1 MASFGHTFGHTLCR
15 DATLGHSPTI
25 PRIKVAPHIGRGV
38 VARLDR
44 PINPVVVRFCFRKW
58 MPRRATLCPFD
69 LTRDGA
75 RSTKLQIPIGVSSQF
90 VAPSFDYGCCS
101 QLEYFMASLFALF
114 VWEKT
119 LDRGRKFERSRIGK
133 KVKKEIPSGISVL
146 WYLEHFFSLQSN
158 FHSWSIFF
166 SSTNRKTLR
175 NRGAI
180 VLALTLGHFVP
191 SYDSC
196 NCIALR
202 KPPTWTNP
210 PRDKY
215 LPISRPWEWTIISL
229 RLWICESSP
238 NIPEFDFT
246 FNPRYRSIAKL
257 RSNFIF
263 RSIRKIGYY
272 FPFFS
277 AWKNHR
283 PWKGKKE
290 KKFSIS
296 SDATSNRGLK

>member
-1 MASFGHTFGHTLCR
+1 MQGCYTRTLPHDSTNQGSSTHRTGRRCSPRSTDKSSGSSILFSKVDASKGNALPLRSYEGWCSIDEIADSDRRILAICCSFGL
-15 DATLGHSPTI
+15 
-25 PRIKVAPHIGRGV
+25 V
-38 VARLDR
+38 RLR
-44 PINPVVVRFCFRKW
+44 LLLLVGIFYGEPFRVVRLRKNV
-58 MPRRATLCPFD
+58 
-69 LTRDGA
+69 G
-75 RSTKLQIPIGVSSQF
+75 SQGGNLRE
-90 VAPSFDYGCCS
+90 AD
-101 QLEYFMASLFALF
+101 
-114 VWEKT
+114 
-119 LDRGRKFERSRIGK
+119 K

-229 RLWICESSP
+229 RLWICDLPIFPSSILLSIRAIDRLQNCDP
-238 NIPEFDFT
+238 TLFFAPFEKSVIIFHF
-246 FNPRYRSIAKL
+246 FPRGRIIDREKE
-257 RSNFIF
+257 RKKKNF
-263 RSIRKIGYY
+263 RSRAMRRAI
-272 FPFFS
+272 
-277 AWKNHR
+277 
-283 PWKGKKE
+283 E
-290 KKFSIS
+290 
-296 SDATSNRGLK
+296 D

>member
-1 MASFGHTFGHTLCR
+1 MQGCYTRTLPHDSTNQGSSTHRTGRRCSPRSTDKSSGSSILFSKVDASKGNALPLRSYEGWCSIDEIADSDRRILAICCSFGL
-15 DATLGHSPTI
+15 
-25 PRIKVAPHIGRGV
+25 V
-38 VARLDR
+38 RLR
-44 PINPVVVRFCFRKW
+44 LLLPVGIFYGEPFRVVRLRKNV
-58 MPRRATLCPFD
+58 
-69 LTRDGA
+69 G
-75 RSTKLQIPIGVSSQF
+75 SQGENLRE
-90 VAPSFDYGCCS
+90 A
-101 QLEYFMASLFALF
+101 E
-114 VWEKT
+114 
-119 LDRGRKFERSRIGK
+119 
-133 KVKKEIPSGISVL
+133 KKEIPSGISVL

-272 FPFFS
+272 FPFFF